1 MRYLKGYKLFESI
14 NSEIDLIL
22 LNVSD
27 KSPELISDKFEGKL
41 LLYDLQK
48 GNRLTADE
56 MVEVDGRLGD
66 IGYQLLNI
74 SKHEPTFT
82 CLIIET
88 EFWKELKRKSVIFWD
103 DLYWEPW
110 PLNRRT
116 NSNCIQSKFDI
127 NGKSVSIINGLYNGP
142 NQIDG
147 IEFWVAQD
155 DFNVTCYDEASAE
168 MTLIELQNNY

>member
-1 MRYLKGYKLFESI
+1 MILNGVSDSFVKPIANKFDYKLQ
-14 NSEIDLIL
+14 LW
-22 LNVSD
+22 
-27 KSPELISDKFEGKL
+27 
-41 LLYDLQK
+41 DLQK

-74 SKHEPTFT
+74 SKHEPSFT

-88 EFWKELKRKSVIFWD
+88 EFWKELKRKSVIFWN
-103 DLYWEPW
+103 DLSWEPW

-127 NGKSVSIINGLYNGP
+127 NGKSVSIINGLHDGP

>member
-1 MRYLKGYKLFESI
+1 MNWIKSFKLFESFRG
-14 NSEIDLIL
+14 EIELIL
-22 LNVSD
+22 TDVSD
-27 KSPELISDKFEGKL
+27 SLAKPIANKFDYKL
-41 LLYDLQK
+41 QLWDL
-48 GNRLTADE
+48 NRKEPLMDDDIE
-56 MVEVDGRLGD
+56 EINGRLGD

-103 DLYWEPW
+103 DLSWEPW

-127 NGKSVSIINGLYNGP
+127 NGKSVSIINGLHDGP

-147 IEFWVAQD
+147 IEFWVKQD

-168 MTLIELQNNY
+168 MLLIELQNNY

>member
-1 MRYLKGYKLFESI
+1 MKYLNTYKLFES
-14 NSEIDLIL
+14 NHSEIEMIL
-22 LNVSD
+22 NGVSD
-27 KSPELISDKFEGKL
+27 SFVKPIANKFDYKL
-41 LLYDLQK
+41 QLWDLQK

-74 SKHEPTFT
+74 SKHEPSFT
-82 CLIIET
+82 CLVIET
-88 EFWKELKRKSVIFWD
+88 EFWKELKRKRVIFWD